1 MNMAEANIVSTN
13 IMWSFAAVFGLLI
26 VSALSSAT
34 EMAYSSVNRLRLEHA
49 MEAGSRRA
57 AIACWICDRY
67 DDALSTILITN
78 NLVNIASSA
87 MATML
92 AISLVGEKYTP
103 VATTII
109 AVLVIVFGESTPKII
124 AKKNANAVALG
135 SAVVL
140 RVLMF
145 LLKPVVTVVVFLVNL
160 ITRPMKGET
169 QNGEDEAVEEL
180 VSIIE
185 TVEDE
190 GVINEERSELL
201 QAALDFS
208 EISAAEAMT
217 SRVDVIALDIDD
229 DWDEILKIV
238 SESAYSRLLVFENS
252 IDNII
257 GTLYLNHFFKAM
269 TEGAPVEIRP
279 LLMEPCHVYKT
290 VKLPYV
296 LEELRRCKQH
306 MAVVTDDY
314 GGTMGIITMEDVLE
328 EIVGDIWDETDEIK
342 DELIEK
348 APGLYEVRGDLGIYD
363 FLEELETN
371 EDDFETES
379 ATVGGWTLESFG
391 GFPNIG
397 DSVIN
402 QGYKITVLEMD
413 AKRVE
418 KVLVEVQDEPE
429 D

>member
-1 MNMAEANIVSTN
+1 MNT
-13 IMWSFAAVFGLLI
+13 MWSFAALFGLLI

-34 EMAYSSVNRLRLEHA
+34 EMAYSSVNRLRLENA
-49 MEAGSRRA
+49 MDAGSRRA
-57 AIACWICDRY
+57 VIACWICDRY

-78 NLVNIASSA
+78 NLVNIGSSA

-103 VATTII
+103 VATAII

-124 AKKNANAVALG
+124 AKKNANRVAIG
-135 SAVVL
+135 AAVVL

-145 LLKPVVTVVVFLVNL
+145 LLKPVVLVVVFLVNL
-160 ITRPMKGET
+160 ITRPMKGEK
-169 QNGEDEAVEEL
+169 QSGEDEAVEEL

-190 GVINEERSELL
+190 GVIDEERSELL

-208 EISAAEAMT
+208 DISAGEVMT

-229 DWDEILKIV
+229 DWDEILNTI
-238 SESAYSRLLVFENS
+238 SESPYSRIPVFEDS
-252 IDNII
+252 IDHII
-257 GTLYLNHFFKAM
+257 GTLYLNHFFKAL

-279 LLMEPCHVYKT
+279 LLMDPCHVYKT
-290 VKLPYV
+290 VKLPDV

-314 GGTMGIITMEDVLE
+314 GGTMGIVTMEDVLE

-342 DELIEK
+342 DELVEK
-348 APGLYEVRGDLGIYD
+348 EPGLYEVRGDLGIYD
-363 FLEELETN
+363 LIEKLEISQ
-371 EDDFETES
+371 DGFETES

-402 QGYKITVLEMD
+402 QGFKVTVLEMD

-418 KVLVEVQDEPE
+418 KVLIEVQDKPE
-429 D
+429 